1 TAMSAEQV
9 GAEAARLCEQGRFP
23 EALRVA
29 NDAISENQE
38 GATLHLVRGD
48 ILQRWGRCREGLAEL
63 LVAESLGLRTSALYL
78 RLWQVALGVG
88 RAADAAGWFSK
99 SLQLDGSRWQAQF
112 GAGSAY
118 QAQGRFSDAIA
129 AYENVLGIV
138 PGNLPSLGNIG
149 VCLI

>member
-1 TAMSAEQV
+1 MSPPSPPDRALLPGGGRYRQRSSCDLAFVAGGVRTAMSAEQV

-63 LVAESLGLRTSALYL
+63 LVAESLGLRTSDLYL
-78 RLWQVALGVG
+78 RLGQVGLAVG
-88 RAADAAGWFSK
+88 RAAEA
-99 SLQLDGSRWQAQF
+99 
-112 GAGSAY
+112 
-118 QAQGRFSDAIA
+118 
-129 AYENVLGIV
+129 
-138 PGNLPSLGNIG
+138 
-149 VCLI
+149 